1 MLIGLTLKKLN
12 SAPDVI
18 YITDPSWVNHHLMFT
33 TIGFKVEIIPCY
45 KDGDFFFDAYIATLK
60 TAISGSPII
69 LHTCAHNPTGCDPTR
84 DQWKTIGTT
93 IKERG
98 LFPIFDSA
106 YLGFNSGSFDEDA
119 WPIRYFLEKLDI
131 EVTVCLSLAKNM
143 GLYGERIGLVT
154 CALSSSSAAKVA
166 QSMLQNVQRA
176 TITAPPAYG
185 ARVAAAV
192 LGTPSIREQWAED
205 LVVMSSRI
213 RKMRKR
219 LYEKLQRLQTPGDWS
234 HIVRQTGMFAYLGIS
249 KTRVKYL
256 EGQYIPQTIVCT
268 H

>member
-1 MLIGLTLKKLN
+1 MLIGLALKKL
-12 SAPDVI
+12 SVAPDTI
-18 YITDPSWVNHHLMFT
+18 YITDPSWVNHQLMFT
-33 TIGFKVEIIPCY
+33 TIGFKIEVIPCY
-45 KDGDFFFDAYIATLK
+45 KDGGFDFDTYTATLK
-60 TAISGSPII
+60 TAIPGSPIL

-84 DQWKTIGTT
+84 DQWKAIGAI

-119 WPIRYFLEKLDI
+119 WPIHYFLRELNV
-131 EVTVCLSLAKNM
+131 ELAVCLSMAKNM

-166 QSMLQNVQRA
+166 QSVLQSVQRA

-192 LGTPSIREQWAED
+192 LGTPVIREQWAKD
-205 LVVMSSRI
+205 LAVMSSRI

-219 LYEKLQRLQTPGDWS
+219 VYEELQHLQTPGDWS

-249 KTRVKYL
+249 KAQVKYI
-256 EGQYIPQTIVCT
+256 EGEKFTAICSW
-268 H
+268 

>member
-1 MLIGLTLKKLN
+1 
-12 SAPDVI
+12 
-18 YITDPSWVNHHLMFT
+18 
-33 TIGFKVEIIPCY
+33 
-45 KDGDFFFDAYIATLK
+45 
-60 TAISGSPII
+60 
-69 LHTCAHNPTGCDPTR
+69 
-84 DQWKTIGTT
+84 
-93 IKERG
+93 

-166 QSMLQNVQRA
+166 QSMIQNVQRA

-185 ARVAAAV
+185 ARVAAAI

-234 HIVRQTGMFAYLGIS
+234 HIVRQTGMFAYLGVS